1 MISLRGQRCI
11 ATIVSALL
19 GGSALLLYLPASSSS
34 SKTFG
39 HAILCACTPGWL
51 LAYAITGGV
60 HSGHMQLFPALTA
73 VFTALLW
80 FAAITLALS
89 AIRKRHKAPN

>member
-1 MISLRGQRCI
+1 MISPRGQRWI

-19 GGSALLLYLPASSSS
+19 GGSAFLLYLPVDGRSTH
-34 SKTFG
+34 TFE

-51 LAYAITGGV
+51 LAYFILGGV
-60 HSGHMQLFPALTA
+60 HSGHVQLFPALTA

-80 FAAITLALS
+80 FTAITLALS
-89 AIRKRHKAPN
+89 AIRKRHKSPN